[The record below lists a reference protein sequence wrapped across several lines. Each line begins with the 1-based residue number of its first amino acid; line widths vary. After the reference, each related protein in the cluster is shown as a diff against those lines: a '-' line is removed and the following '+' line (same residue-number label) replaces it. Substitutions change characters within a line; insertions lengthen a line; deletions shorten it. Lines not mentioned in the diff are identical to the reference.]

1 MRQRWFGYVALA
13 GALALFGCGGDDDDT
28 ATADS
33 TTTTAASDSGT
44 TATTAAGETAENELP
59 PLPEVMVGTEIET
72 LLKTTH
78 PDDAYEFGLAIP
90 NRADPNYQFMVSK
103 GEEYAKTLG
112 VTLRVVDPGGYE
124 AGPKQ
129 ADQVDEL
136 VQAGVDAIVLAA
148 ADAAALGPAVAR
160 AADAGVPVVTFISGE
175 NSGRAVSAVSNNL
188 IEIGTKECE
197 NIVAE
202 VPNAK
207 VVMLSG
213 PQGAETAA
221 KRAQG
226 FKECA
231 TANNLEI
238 LAERNG
244 PSSRDDG
251 LTQMENLYQ
260 SFGDEIDA
268 IYTFSAYI
276 SLGAADAI
284 QRAGVPSGEIF
295 ISTSN
300 PDAET
305 TERLRNGEIR
315 GAVDQFTGV
324 IIDSAIATAVLAA
337 NGETVSKA
345 VEIPI
350 DSVTSEEAKD
360 KDWSWSNAV
369 DA

>member
-13 GALALFGCGGDDDDT
+13 AALVMFGCGDDDDT
-28 ATADS
+28 ATVDT
-33 TTTTAASDSGT
+33 TTTTAAAADGET
-44 TATTAAGETAENELP
+44 TTTAAAGTADNELA

-72 LLKTTH
+72 LLKETH
-78 PDDAYEFGLAIP
+78 PDDAYELGFAVP
-90 NRADPNYQFMVSK
+90 NRADPNFQFMIEK
-103 GEEYAKTLG
+103 AEEYAKVLG
-112 VTLRVVDPGGYE
+112 VTLRVIDPGGYE
-124 AGPKQ
+124 AGPRQ

-136 VQAGVDAIVLAA
+136 VQAGVDGIALAA

-175 NSGRAVSAVSNNL
+175 NSGRAVAAVSNNL
-188 IEIGTKECE
+188 IEIGVKECE

-231 TANNLEI
+231 TANGLEI
-238 LAERNG
+238 LAERFG

-260 SFGDEIDA
+260 SFSDQIQA

-284 QRAGVPSGEIF
+284 QRAGVPSGEIY

-300 PDAET
+300 PDAEA

-315 GAVDQFTGV
+315 GAVDQFTG
-324 IIDSAIATAVLAA
+324 IIASAALATLVQAA
-337 NGETVSKA
+337 NGEEVPKA

-350 DSVTSEEAKD
+350 DAVSSEEAVD
-360 KDWSWSNAV
+360 KDWSWSNKV